1 MSAYLDTQILVWI
14 SAGRIKKLTREALR
28 TIESSD
34 LLISPII
41 LVEIGYLF
49 EINRLAKPP
58 LAILDQL
65 QKQLGLKVSDHPFP
79 TIANA
84 ALFETWTR
92 DLFDRLIV
100 AHARSD
106 GYSELVSSDA
116 KIQQN
121 YSKTIW

>member
-1 MSAYLDTQILVWI
+1 MSVYLDTQIVIWI
-14 SAGRIKKLTREALR
+14 SAGRMKKLTREALR

-34 LLISPII
+34 LLISPIV

-49 EINRLAKPP
+49 EINRLVKSP

-65 QKQLGLKVSDHPFP
+65 QKQIGLKVSDHPFP
-79 TIANA
+79 AIANA

-106 GYSELVSSDA
+106 GYSGLVTSDE
-116 KIQQN
+116 KIRKN
-121 YSKTIW
+121 YSKAIW

>member
-1 MSAYLDTQILVWI
+1 MSAYLDTQIVVWI
-14 SAGRIKKLTREALR
+14 SAGRMRKLTREALR
-28 TIESSD
+28 TSESSD

-65 QKQLGLKVSDHPFP
+65 QKQLGLKVSDLPFP
-79 TIANA
+79 AIANA

-92 DLFDRLIV
+92 DVFDRLIV

>member
-1 MSAYLDTQILVWI
+1 MSAYLDTQIVIWI
-14 SAGRIKKLTREALR
+14 SAGRMKKLTREALR

-34 LLISPII
+34 LLISPIV

-49 EINRLAKPP
+49 EINRLVKSP

-65 QKQLGLKVSDHPFP
+65 QKQIGLKVSDHPFP
-79 TIANA
+79 AIANA

-106 GYSELVSSDA
+106 GYSGLVTSDE
-116 KIQQN
+116 KIRKN
-121 YSKTIW
+121 YSKAIW

>member
-1 MSAYLDTQILVWI
+1 LSAYLDTQIAIWI
-14 SAGRIKKLTREALR
+14 SAGRMKKLTREALR

-34 LLISPII
+34 LLISPIV

-49 EINRLAKPP
+49 EINRLVKSP

-65 QKQLGLKVSDHPFP
+65 QKQIGLKVSDHPFP
-79 TIANA
+79 AIANA

-106 GYSELVSSDA
+106 GYSGLVTSDE
-116 KIQQN
+116 KIREN
-121 YSKTIW
+121 YSKAIW

>member
-1 MSAYLDTQILVWI
+1 MSAYLDTQIVIWI
-14 SAGRIKKLTREALR
+14 SAGRMKKLTREALR

-34 LLISPII
+34 LLISPIV

-49 EINRLAKPP
+49 EIHRLVKSP

-65 QKQLGLKVSDHPFP
+65 QTQIGLKVSDHPFP
-79 TIANA
+79 AIANA

-92 DLFDRLIV
+92 DVFDRLIV

>member
-1 MSAYLDTQILVWI
+1 LSAYLDTQIVVWI
-14 SAGRIKKLTREALR
+14 SAGRMRKLTREALR

-65 QKQLGLKVSDHPFP
+65 QKQLGLKVSDLPFP
-79 TIANA
+79 AIANA

-92 DLFDRLIV
+92 DVFDRLIV

>member
-1 MSAYLDTQILVWI
+1 LSAYLDTQIVVWI
-14 SAGRIKKLTREALR
+14 SAGRMKKLTRDALR

-49 EINRLAKPP
+49 EINRLTKSPP
-58 LAILDQL
+58 AILDQL

-79 TIANA
+79 EIANA

-92 DLFDRLIV
+92 DVFDRLIV

>member
-1 MSAYLDTQILVWI
+1 LSAYLDTQIVIWI
-14 SAGRIKKLTREALR
+14 SAGRMKKLTREALR

-34 LLISPII
+34 LLISPIV

-49 EINRLAKPP
+49 EINRLVKSP

-65 QKQLGLKVSDHPFP
+65 QKQIGLKVSDHPFP
-79 TIANA
+79 AIANA

-106 GYSELVSSDA
+106 GYSGLVTSDE
-116 KIQQN
+116 KIRKN
-121 YSKTIW
+121 YSKAIW

>member
-1 MSAYLDTQILVWI
+1 M
-14 SAGRIKKLTREALR
+14 KKLTRDALR

-65 QKQLGLKVSDHPFP
+65 QKQLGLKVSEHPFP
-79 TIANA
+79 AIANA

-92 DLFDRLIV
+92 DVFDRLIV

>member
-1 MSAYLDTQILVWI
+1 MSAYLDTQIVVWI
-14 SAGRIKKLTREALR
+14 SAGRMKKLTRDALR

-49 EINRLAKPP
+49 EINRLTKSPP
-58 LAILDQL
+58 AILDQL

-79 TIANA
+79 EIANA

-92 DLFDRLIV
+92 DVFDRLIV

>member
-1 MSAYLDTQILVWI
+1 MSAYLDTQIVVWI
-14 SAGRIKKLTREALR
+14 SAGRMRKLTREALR

-65 QKQLGLKVSDHPFP
+65 QKQLGLKVSDLPFP
-79 TIANA
+79 AIANA

-92 DLFDRLIV
+92 DVFDRLIV

>member
-1 MSAYLDTQILVWI
+1 LSAYLDTQVVVWI

-41 LVEIGYLF
+41 LVELGYLF
-49 EINRLAKPP
+49 EINRLVKSP

-65 QKQLGLKVSDHPFP
+65 QKQIGLKVSDHRFP
-79 TIANA
+79 AIANA

-92 DLFDRLIV
+92 DVFDRLIV

-116 KIQQN
+116 KIQQH

>member
-1 MSAYLDTQILVWI
+1 LSAYLDTQVVVWI
-14 SAGRIKKLTREALR
+14 SAGRMKKLTREALR

-41 LVEIGYLF
+41 LVELGYLF
-49 EINRLAKPP
+49 EINRLVKSP

-65 QKQLGLKVSDHPFP
+65 QKQLGLKVRDHPFP
-79 TIANA
+79 AIANA

-92 DLFDRLIV
+92 DLFDRMIV